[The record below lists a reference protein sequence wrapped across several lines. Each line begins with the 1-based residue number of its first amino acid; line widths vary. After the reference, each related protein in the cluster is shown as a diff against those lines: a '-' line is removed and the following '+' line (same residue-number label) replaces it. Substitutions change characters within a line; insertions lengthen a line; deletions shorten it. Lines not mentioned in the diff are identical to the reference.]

1 MKIVLLLLSSAVLA
15 VLSYSFFRE
24 NVTEFYTYIENV
36 EKPFN
41 EKTFI
46 KDFKKEAK
54 NISIYTK
61 NKEDKK
67 ALKKLLKKHD
77 DYVTVILYDDR
88 KLYIDGSFGKILD
101 EPVGFTP
108 LYVLKSD
115 FEQYAFNNIFTQSVD
130 FKDGEGI
137 VYVNSMH
144 LLKYVKYY
152 FYVALFVSLLI
163 FFLPTFIFIRRKVK
177 YINILKQEVLNMS
190 QGDLNHEMT
199 IRSNDELAI
208 LASEMDRL
216 RIELNQNIENEAKI
230 KEAHHELITSLSH
243 DLRTPLTT
251 LRGYLD
257 ILSLH
262 CYKDE
267 QQMDH
272 YLKGCIEKTEQ
283 IKDLSNKT
291 FEYSLVYEQDFSIQL
306 ERISSQELL
315 DYFQDNLEYL
325 ELEGFHL
332 QKEINF
338 HEKEL
343 LLDFSMMKRLIN
355 NLCSNIM
362 KYAKKEKDVLVE
374 FSLKQDQLKMVFQNE
389 KKQDF
394 QHVESNKIGLKS
406 VQKIV
411 ETHHGQLFI
420 QDLPETFVLIITLP
434 YN

>member
-1 MKIVLLLLSSAVLA
+1 
-15 VLSYSFFRE
+15 
-24 NVTEFYTYIENV
+24 
-36 EKPFN
+36 
-41 EKTFI
+41 
-46 KDFKKEAK
+46 
-54 NISIYTK
+54 
-61 NKEDKK
+61 
-67 ALKKLLKKHD
+67 
-77 DYVTVILYDDR
+77 
-88 KLYIDGSFGKILD
+88 
-101 EPVGFTP
+101 
-108 LYVLKSD
+108 
-115 FEQYAFNNIFTQSVD
+115 
-130 FKDGEGI
+130 
-137 VYVNSMH
+137 MH

-177 YINILKQEVLNMS
+177 YINVLKQEVLNMS

-199 IRSNDELAI
+199 IQSNDELAI

-262 CYKDE
+262 SYKNE

-291 FEYSLVYEQDFSIQL
+291 FEYSLVYEQDFSLQL
-306 ERISSQELL
+306 EKISSQELF

-332 QKEINF
+332 QRDINF

-343 LLDFSMMKRLIN
+343 LLDFSMMKRMIN
-355 NLCSNIM
+355 NLCSNII
-362 KYAKKEKDVLVE
+362 KYAKKDKAVLVG
-374 FSLKQDQLKMVFQNE
+374 FSLKQDQLKIVFQNE
-389 KKQDF
+389 KKQNI

-406 VQKIV
+406 VQRIV
-411 ETHHGQLFI
+411 QMHHGEIFI
-420 QDLPETFVLIITLP
+420 QDQGFYTVIIVLPTT
-434 YN
+434 